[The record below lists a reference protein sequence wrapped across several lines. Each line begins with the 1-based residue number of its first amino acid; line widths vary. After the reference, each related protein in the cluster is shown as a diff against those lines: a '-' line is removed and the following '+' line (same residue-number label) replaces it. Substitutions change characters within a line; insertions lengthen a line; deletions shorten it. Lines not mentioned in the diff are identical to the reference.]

1 MDTSW
6 KSLARFQKTIRKPS
20 KPLKLEWEILGSTQY
35 LLEKRDRIWH
45 PKDCSNTSRSCS
57 SWTGYGPLNLEA
69 AENGAEGLYEG
80 TKDGEAYSGK
90 QLVIRVLCLLN
101 HNNIRQ
107 HHDARCILPILFK
120 KHWHIQIIILQA
132 HNELI
137 IWCRNS
143 KCSLPYLSLQLSQPT
158 QPASGPARKSDLG
171 AMAQGG
177 DWSCGK
183 AAALT
188 TGRGGFGI
196 GCFSILH

>member
-143 KCSLPYLSLQLSQPT
+143 KCLSRLSP
-158 QPASGPARKSDLG
+158 PRVPP
-171 AMAQGG
+171 
-177 DWSCGK
+177 GK
-183 AAALT
+183 ATWEPWLREVTGPVARRLHLPQAAFF
-188 TGRGGFGI
+188 FGI